1 MHLPGIGPL
10 LIIAIV
16 LIVLFGKGK
25 ISSLMGDL
33 GKGITQFKKGMS
45 DGAKEIDDQAAAT
58 AKDVTPEDEKDKV

>member
-25 ISSLMGDL
+25 ISSVMGDL